1 MSTLVQNYKRA
12 LESTGTIEDEDG
24 LLYFTYL
31 DEDNVL
37 QKQPLVVAD
46 KPLVLPHKE
55 NLVASRLEDVV
66 IFHPLSESVIRGE
79 SEVLQRL
86 RVLFG
91 VRFKTVVSTLAGWMV
106 DQAIDPKAA
115 KRFSP
120 KQKAFFDILADA
132 TTNTATALRKIIE
145 AGFGGDPSYSMLS
158 VYLRRTGATYEGQ
171 KVTRAAVVSFP
182 FMEAKETKNKKQVWC
197 GVEVSQKDMRML
209 TALFEYLIPGCE
221 DPREA
226 YNAGSNDTQAPYF
239 DCLIH
244 SFAKLMENLNYIIDL
259 LGDKFEAGKHLRT
272 DLSWVQE
279 FEPLS
284 QYRGQ
289 IPPMP
294 YNDGQQLNKTPE
306 PTTPTAQ
313 KVVNNGVSGV
323 ATKLDQSAT
332 TEPAKSTAGDSP
344 LARLMNSVKEQE
356 VNNRWSDNTTAPQAT
371 TTSSTGGGAFN
382 SLMEEVYK
390 KNGMPIPQGGFGA
403 SQNNAWGQQERPQSA
418 SAIRRR
424 QADKAASIN
433 QAWTGMRS
441 SNW

>member
-12 LESTGTIEDEDG
+12 LESTGAVEDTDG

-37 QKQPLVVAD
+37 QKTPLTVVD

-55 NLVASRLEDVV
+55 NLVSSRLEEVV
-66 IFHPLSESVIRGE
+66 LFHPLSESVIRGE

-106 DQAIDPKAA
+106 DQAVDPKAA

-120 KQKAFFDILADA
+120 KQKAFFDILADS

-145 AGFGGDPSYSMLS
+145 AGFGGDPSHSMLN

-197 GVEVSQKDMRML
+197 GVEVSQKDMRMI

-244 SFAKLMENLNYIIDL
+244 TFAKLMENLNYIIDL

-294 YNDGQQLNKTPE
+294 YNDGQPLNKTPE
-306 PTTPTAQ
+306 PTAVDAK
-313 KVVNNGVSGV
+313 KVVNNTVSGV
-323 ATKLDQSAT
+323 MTKLDQSAT
-332 TEPAKSTAGDSP
+332 QAPAKASDDSP
-344 LARLMNSVKEQE
+344 LARLMNSVKDAEAQ
-356 VNNRWSDNTTAPQAT
+356 NRWSDNSQAPQAAAPA
-371 TTSSTGGGAFN
+371 STGGGGAFN
-382 SLMEEVYK
+382 HLMEEVYK
-390 KNGMPIPQGGFGA
+390 KNGMAIPQGGFGA
-403 SQNNAWGQQERPQSA
+403 SQQNAWGQQERPQSA

-424 QADKAASIN
+424 QADARAGVN